1 MFVAPTKY
9 GRVFGSDTVFA
20 WVKFSSR
27 QLKKPT
33 RGILKGGAY
42 GCQEKSQEESQKEK
56 EVTFDFWCEVVV
68 VN

>member
-1 MFVAPTKY
+1 MGGFLVVTLSSPELS
-9 GRVFGSDTVFA
+9 FL
-20 WVKFSSR
+20 SR

-56 EVTFDFWCEVVV
+56 EVS
-68 VN
+68 